1 VPVIAFVDKCIK
13 KSAIT
18 FKMTFINYAL
28 YRQRSVAH
36 LV

>member
-1 VPVIAFVDKCIK
+1 
-13 KSAIT
+13 
-18 FKMTFINYAL
+18 MTFINYAL